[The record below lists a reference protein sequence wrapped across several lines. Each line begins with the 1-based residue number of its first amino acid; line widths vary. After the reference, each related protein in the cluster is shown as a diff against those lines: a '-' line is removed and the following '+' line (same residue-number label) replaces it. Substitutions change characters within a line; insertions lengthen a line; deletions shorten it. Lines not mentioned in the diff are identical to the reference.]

1 MNHTHFR
8 ARCICDF
15 VQLDIQSREHC
26 GTFRASA
33 VLALVCLSLAVRLL
47 WRGVYSI
54 GSIKSVSV
62 ADNHH
67 RPVGRVIYG
76 PTWSGCARRH
86 CAASPTTIR
95 GEWSRSG
102 PSRRSWLNT
111 SNRLHIVPGEEGGGL
126 NVESSLTFSRPFIR
140 TLATTCP
147 PLSEPKPVPNGSRTI
162 DLSHHS
168 SESYAATNNGRATV
182 SSRLALAN
190 TEQALQES
198 QESMMT

>member
-76 PTWSGCARRH
+76 PTWSDCARRH
-86 CAASPTTIR
+86 CAASRTTIR

-111 SNRLHIVPGEEGGGL
+111 SNRLHIVPGEEARDII
-126 NVESSLTFSRPFIR
+126 NCMYRKIRPPHYADDMQSR
-140 TLATTCP
+140 
-147 PLSEPKPVPNGSRTI
+147 S
-162 DLSHHS
+162 
-168 SESYAATNNGRATV
+168 
-182 SSRLALAN
+182 
-190 TEQALQES
+190 
-198 QESMMT
+198 